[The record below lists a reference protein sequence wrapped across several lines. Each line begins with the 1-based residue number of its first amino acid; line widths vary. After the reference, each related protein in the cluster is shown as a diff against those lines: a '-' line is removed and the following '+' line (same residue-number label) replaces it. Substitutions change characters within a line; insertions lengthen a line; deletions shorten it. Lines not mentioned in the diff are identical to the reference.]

1 MGQFCFCQRFI
12 ERPVHSIT
20 DQTKQIKHTNSH
32 PADYFI
38 TRILTSKLGQ
48 SILMFVWSRAD
59 SHKDTTWKMKEVP
72 KAVSWW
78 QRHDFNKSELS
89 ISMKLDQWEVSTS
102 MMLQLAVLHFIVS
115 RVPNNDNLTPTFHLC
130 LIMENNDR

>member
-1 MGQFCFCQRFI
+1 MFQSPLYRASSPLYN
-12 ERPVHSIT
+12 RPDET
-20 DQTKQIKHTNSH
+20 DQTYKFKSR
-32 PADYFI
+32 DYFI
-38 TRILTSKLGQ
+38 NRILTSKLGQ

-130 LIMENNDR
+130 LIMENDYR